1 MILTSLGILM
11 ELVDISAP
19 GTEKKRDFMRE
30 KAEKK
35 EDQRNVFPPQV
46 FNGDKY
52 CGVSKVDIKIEH
64 FLLCSMRIMKHLT
77 LLMRMMDWRSFLDC
91 QGKHQK

>member
-1 MILTSLGILM
+1 M

-35 EDQRNVFPPQV
+35 EDQRNVLPPQV
-46 FNGDKY
+46 FNG
-52 CGVSKVDIKIEH
+52 V
-64 FLLCSMRIMKHLT
+64 
-77 LLMRMMDWRSFLDC
+77 RMVE
-91 QGKHQK
+91 